1 MFAPSSSSLMATG
14 SYTIADH
21 FPGNQERGGAAL
33 AKKLLPEAGKQTK
46 GAILSP
52 CVFPSPF
59 FPGTKRKVLPS
70 LGSGQT
76 LGELEKSF
84 LFSESPFLCT

>member
-1 MFAPSSSSLMATG
+1 MFAPSPGSLTATG

-33 AKKLLPEAGKQTK
+33 AKKLLQEAGQQTK

-52 CVFPSPF
+52 CIPLPF
-59 FPGTKRKVLPS
+59 LPRYKEKGFAKAR
-70 LGSGQT
+70 LWTNSGQIEEVIS
-76 LGELEKSF
+76 LL
-84 LFSESPFLCT
+84 